1 MMNKYFKLLV
11 VIGAFLVLSIATVAS
26 FAYYTASVEGNN
38 NVNSNVITSGTLSLD
53 FHDDGEKVVFDAIP
67 GAQIDKMFSV
77 HNNGSVET
85 AYNIYL
91 SEIINTFVDKNDL
104 VYDLYYRN
112 DSTDFTFVSGD
123 LTGFTKIVDDEVV
136 PSIVGES
143 SKIGSTR
150 SIDVDRVDTY
160 LIRFKFREDNSNQD
174 DNKNRRFTAKISINN
189 YLESS
194 IKPAVDYLTVLKN
207 NGASDLEYDGVDT
220 LGEYG
225 TEDNNLRYYGASPN
239 NYVYFNCT
247 SDEPYVMSDSTC
259 EKWRIV
265 GVFNNIEDQNGNAAP
280 RVKIIRDE
288 SLGNYSWDSS
298 ASSIN
303 SGWGINQW
311 GATDTYEGAD
321 LYRELNT
328 DYLGNITVGTNGKW
342 YNGTG
347 NKKSAVKPAS
357 TLNAAAQKM
366 ISTVN
371 WKHGSLPAEMD
382 NDLSKTTIVDFY
394 TYERGNSISKGCT
407 SSKYCNDSVE
417 RTTSTI
423 AKVGLLYASD
433 YGYSS
438 SGGVNLNRSACLS
451 YGPLMWMDA
460 SNIEN
465 ISDCYNNTWLVKN
478 IWYWIFPPYAWSG
491 NASESFGI
499 GESGYMGLQ
508 AGENAKGVF
517 PVVYLDNSVVI
528 FEGNGTSNNPYKLA
542 INAPREPK

>member
-11 VIGAFLVLSIATVAS
+11 VIGAFLILSIATVAS

-38 NVNSNVITSGTLSLD
+38 NANSNVITSGTLSLD
-53 FHDDGEKVVFDAIP
+53 FHDNGEKVVFDAIP

-112 DSTDFTFVSGD
+112 DSTDFTFVYGD

-174 DNKNRRFTAKISINN
+174 DNKNRRFTAKININN

-225 TEDNNLRYYGASPN
+225 TEDNNLRYYGANPN

-247 SDEPYVMSDSTC
+247 SDDPEVMGDSTC

-265 GVFNNIEDQNGNAAP
+265 GVFNNIEDQNGNVAP
-280 RVKIIRDE
+280 RVKIIRDV

-311 GATDTYEGAD
+311 GSSGTYEGAD

-328 DYLGNITVGTNGKW
+328 DYLGNITVGTDGKW
-342 YNGTG
+342 YNGDG
-347 NKKSAVKPAS
+347 NKKKAAKPAS
-357 TLNAAAQKM
+357 TLNATAQKM

-371 WKHGSLPAEMD
+371 WKHGSLPAEM
-382 NDLSKTTIVDFY
+382 NNTLGQTTIVDFY
-394 TYERGNSISKGCT
+394 TYERGNSISKGCA

-438 SGGVNLNRSACLS
+438 SGGANLNRSACIS
-451 YGPLMWMDA
+451 YGPLMWMDE

-508 AGENAKGVF
+508 TGSNVKGVF

-542 INAPREPK
+542 INSPRESK